1 MGVLMKIG
9 QLADAVGVGVETVR
23 YYERRGLLEPP
34 LRTEAGY
41 RQYGASDVARLEFL
55 LRAKELGFTL
65 AEISE
70 LFAATTDD
78 VAAIIADLPTNVAD
92 PLERVAACKE
102 AMNAA
107 KHQLDLIP
115 ADILSDV
122 TQTASPVVATAAAS
136 SMESK
141 NAPDASWAMREAKP
155 PVRRLVG
162 SRLRDCSANMPRL
175 TCRPLPAPKR
185 SRPLKRPIGSV
196 TSFGPPIMTR
206 CSTSCRRA

>member
-41 RQYGASDVARLEFL
+41 RQYGASDVARIEFL

-78 VAAIIADLPTNVAD
+78 VAAAVRAKLTAVEAQISELAETRCRLRQLIDLCD
-92 PLERVAACKE
+92 HGDGSACL
-102 AMNAA
+102 
-107 KHQLDLIP
+107 QL
-115 ADILSDV
+115 
-122 TQTASPVVATAAAS
+122 
-136 SMESK
+136 
-141 NAPDASWAMREAKP
+141 
-155 PVRRLVG
+155 RLVG
-162 SRLRDCSANMPRL
+162 S
-175 TCRPLPAPKR
+175 
-185 SRPLKRPIGSV
+185 
-196 TSFGPPIMTR
+196 
-206 CSTSCRRA
+206 

>member
-78 VAAIIADLPTNVAD
+78 VAAAVRAKLTAIEAQISELAETCCRLRQLIDLCDHGDGSVC
-92 PLERVAACKE
+92 L
-102 AMNAA
+102 
-107 KHQLDLIP
+107 QL
-115 ADILSDV
+115 
-122 TQTASPVVATAAAS
+122 
-136 SMESK
+136 
-141 NAPDASWAMREAKP
+141 
-155 PVRRLVG
+155 RLVG
-162 SRLRDCSANMPRL
+162 S
-175 TCRPLPAPKR
+175 
-185 SRPLKRPIGSV
+185 
-196 TSFGPPIMTR
+196 
-206 CSTSCRRA
+206 

>member
-41 RQYGASDVARLEFL
+41 RQYGASDVARIEFL

-78 VAAIIADLPTNVAD
+78 VAAAVRAKLAAIEAQISELAETRCRLRQLIDLCD
-92 PLERVAACKE
+92 HGDGSACL
-102 AMNAA
+102 
-107 KHQLDLIP
+107 QL
-115 ADILSDV
+115 
-122 TQTASPVVATAAAS
+122 
-136 SMESK
+136 
-141 NAPDASWAMREAKP
+141 
-155 PVRRLVG
+155 RLVG
-162 SRLRDCSANMPRL
+162 S
-175 TCRPLPAPKR
+175 
-185 SRPLKRPIGSV
+185 
-196 TSFGPPIMTR
+196 
-206 CSTSCRRA
+206 